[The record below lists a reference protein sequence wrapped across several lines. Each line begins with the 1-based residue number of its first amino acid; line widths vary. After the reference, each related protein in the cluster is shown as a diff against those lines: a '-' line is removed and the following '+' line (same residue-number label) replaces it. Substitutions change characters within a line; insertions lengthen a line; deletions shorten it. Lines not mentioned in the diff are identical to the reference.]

1 MNDYLTTRLPSGQS
15 LCSGSSHTKAC
26 HSGDTV
32 FFLRRKISGP
42 LVRGSTPGEQFLR
55 FVLLIAVFVVTGWLF
70 WINAE
75 NSMEKIESRGTVV
88 DLGDALSTEQRQTL
102 RDLGALFTSEYGMKL
117 KVVVSAGHLQ
127 APAPDGKTMYFGVN
141 PQTRRVEIQLPPLVG
156 SALGPEVERELAQRH
171 IVPGF
176 ANNTWPQGLVDALKD
191 LWQRLDRLQSSK
203 SKEYRFPVAPETP
216 QSSTP
221 ADQEST
227 E

>member
-1 MNDYLTTRLPSGQS
+1 M
-15 LCSGSSHTKAC
+15 CSGNSRSKTGPF
-26 HSGDTV
+26 GDTV
-32 FFLRRKISGP
+32 FFLRRKKSGP

-55 FVLLIAVFVVTGWLF
+55 FVLLIAVFVMTGWLF

-102 RDLGALFTSEYGMKL
+102 RDLGTLFTSEYGLKL
-117 KVVVSAGHLQ
+117 KVEVSAGHLQ
-127 APAPDGKTMYFGVN
+127 APEADAKTMFFGVN
-141 PQTRRVEIQLPPLVG
+141 PQTQRVEIQLPPLVA
-156 SALGPEVERELAQRH
+156 SALGPEIERELAQRH

-191 LWQRLDRLQSSK
+191 LWQRLGRLQSNASE
-203 SKEYRFPVAPETP
+203 EYRFPVAPGDSPPSTP
-216 QSSTP
+216 QGQ
-221 ADQEST
+221 DIT